1 MQLVRA
7 ELTSVIAGHPR
18 ATTTYRFYEEL
29 DAWLG
34 PWGRRGYPIGYGKA
48 YNVAF
53 NSNPLLKTRPV
64 TRKWVWR
71 TTILLQEAL
80 RDYVVERVRAGT
92 LGSLT
97 ELELREAAFESH
109 ARAYD
114 SADLAK
120 VVLVA
125 PELIPIIASIP
136 AVEFSPTS
144 RDFSPSVRQVLA
156 TLDRVA
162 PKVLGSGLAGLT
174 SPTRAAALWRS
185 VLDDRRALWN
195 GLVTWRGLRVL
206 EAHVLRGRLDHVP
219 WLDQVIRRLNEHEFP
234 NQRSARLAGA
244 IVKAAEEH
252 RRLLTERMNTWL
264 ADWREEASPG
274 EMEAPSSAR
283 TEA

>member
-1 MQLVRA
+1 MQLVHA

-18 ATTTYRFYEEL
+18 ATTTYHFYEEL

-34 PWGRRGYPIGYGKA
+34 PWGRRGYLIGYGKA

-53 NSNPLLKTRPV
+53 NSNPLLRMRSV

-92 LGSLT
+92 IGSLT
-97 ELELREAAFESH
+97 EPELRQAAFESH

-114 SADLAK
+114 SAGLAR
-120 VVLVA
+120 VVLIA

-136 AVEFSPTS
+136 AVEFSPAS
-144 RDFSPSVRQVLA
+144 RDFSPSVRQVFA

-162 PKVLGSGLAGLT
+162 PKVLGSGLASLS

-185 VLDDRRALWN
+185 ALEDRRALWN
-195 GLVTWRGLRVL
+195 GLVTWQELHVL
-206 EAHVLRGRLDHVP
+206 QTQVLRGRLDHVP
-219 WLDQVIRRLNEHEFP
+219 WLDQVILPLSEREFP
-234 NQRSARLAGA
+234 NQRSARLASA

-252 RRLLTERMNTWL
+252 RRLLTERLNTWL
-264 ADWREEASPG
+264 ADAPEVLSHVSWRSRN
-274 EMEAPSSAR
+274 S
-283 TEA
+283 

>member
-1 MQLVRA
+1 M
-7 ELTSVIAGHPR
+7 IAGHPR

-53 NSNPLLKTRPV
+53 SSNPLLKARPV

-97 ELELREAAFESH
+97 EPELREAAFESH

-114 SADLAK
+114 SAGLAR

-136 AVEFSPTS
+136 ALEFSPAS
-144 RDFSPSVRQVLA
+144 RDFSPSVRQVFA

-162 PKVLGSGLAGLT
+162 PKVLGSGLAGLS
-174 SPTRAAALWRS
+174 SPTRAVALWRS
-185 VLDDRRALWN
+185 VLEDRRAFWN
-195 GLVTWRGLRVL
+195 GLVTWRDL
-206 EAHVLRGRLDHVP
+206 HVLQIHVTRGRLDHVP
-219 WLDQVIRRLNEHEFP
+219 WLDQIIRRLNEREFP
-234 NQRSARLAGA
+234 DQRSARLAGA
-244 IVKAAEEH
+244 IVKAAEEQ
-252 RRLLTERMNTWL
+252 RRLLTERLNNLL
-264 ADWREEASPG
+264 ADSPEAVSNVYNASDPG
-274 EMEAPSSAR
+274 TS
-283 TEA
+283 